1 MPDAYADDAER
12 YAEWMGEGRFNEP
25 ADDSRRGRM
34 RRAIAKNPPP
44 CRKGYIL
51 HRWDG
56 RNTRPPRTDT
66 CERCGAQRI
75 RDGFSP
81 SSWLYQ
87 MP

>member
-1 MPDAYADDAER
+1 MADNDAYADDVER
-12 YAEWMGEGRFNEP
+12 YAEWIAEGWFDEP
-25 ADDSRRGRM
+25 DDDRSFC
-34 RRAIAKNPPP
+34 AKKPPP

-56 RNTRPPRTDT
+56 CNTRPPRTDT

-81 SSWLYQ
+81 SAWLYQ